1 MTDMWKAAAA
11 PLALLIAL
19 AAAPPAA
26 ATPPDRPIDAE
37 PLDIKQ
43 FQSLR
48 ADGGVFRV
56 PLSLKIN
63 SARRDVVVT
72 TLILSTDPLR
82 PAEIGRSQERS
93 SAENGQA
100 RLVAS
105 VPVMREPGVYKIE
118 IAAGDLTGAVYD
130 RVILFQEVTSDGA
143 ATLYSQEEWR
153 DVRKSRRSEDFRK
166 QQSVG
171 ALGGPTRAVTA
182 QDLRGLK
189 VAPANDKALL
199 VRPEEGSSASEG
211 FVRDVSKDAW
221 RARDPVTYR
230 GRFVYTDFEGTV
242 RPLVNAG
249 VYLYDDDTFG
259 DDFLGS
265 VATDGNGAF
274 SFSVNNDDGFLQNGR
289 DLYVM
294 LKLRNS
300 RWQVRDGG
308 DYEWKAP
315 QFDDV
320 NEGSVLD
327 IGTHAPGDDM
337 EAAQVFAFMDRAW
350 QHITFTGGRD
360 PGSVEIDYPS
370 TGDFFD
376 DGGPTIHL
384 SAATNRAPDIALHE
398 YGHHLMQQAYPGGD
412 PSPAGAHNFVESL
425 QDARLSWSEGFA
437 SGFMLSSCNDGQYNW
452 DEGTTE
458 NAGEWPACTTQNDL
472 GGQAIEAYCGANREG
487 ERQEARVAGALLDLM
502 DFANDGNGGNEDCGR
517 NGLDDSNAA
526 NRAPLS
532 TIYNTVMW
540 GSGHQNMLE
549 FWNSLAG
556 EITGQTWTDA
566 NEILR
571 YNWMSIAAPI
581 DLSCVASK
589 VAAAELGNYATAVND
604 LRAFRDTGLKPF
616 VEGREMMRLYYR
628 HSPELAELLIKNPE
642 ARKHGAAVVSH
653 FAKLGAA
660 AKNRKGLEA
669 MFAADGPVV
678 PKDVDA
684 SVRTLMKL
692 VADRGSPELRK
703 DTGLAQKQYERVHA
717 LTFSQAMKLA
727 EGSKRADDAAEM
739 SPVRQQDLAPASR
752 KADWKLIRS
761 ALPPEAGTP
770 LPPVEGEKPPLSL
783 DRLPERIPER
793 RLDPNRIKKPAEEN

>member
-1 MTDMWKAAAA
+1 MTAKWKLTAA
-11 PLALLIAL
+11 PLALLFFM
-19 AAAPPAA
+19 AAAPPAS
-26 ATPPDRPIDAE
+26 ATPPTRPIDIE
-37 PLDIKQ
+37 PVSEKGVEA
-43 FQSLR
+43 LR
-48 ADGGVFRV
+48 ADGGVFSL
-56 PLSLKIN
+56 PLRI
-63 SARRDVVVT
+63 SALSADGGVVIT
-72 TLILSTDPLR
+72 TIILTTDPLR
-82 PAEIGRSQERS
+82 PREVGRSQERADVS
-93 SAENGQA
+93 QKGGG
-100 RLVAS
+100 LVAR

-118 IAAGDLTGAVYD
+118 IAAGDGSGAVYD
-130 RVILFQEVTSDGA
+130 RIILFEEVTSDGVA
-143 ATLYSQEEWR
+143 RLYTQAEWR
-153 DVRKSRRSEDFRK
+153 DVRKSRRSEDFRNQK
-166 QQSVG
+166 SVG

-199 VRPEEGSSASEG
+199 VRPAEGAGASEG

-230 GRFVYTDFEGTV
+230 GRFVYTDFEGTM
-242 RPLVNAG
+242 RPLINAG

-259 DDFLGS
+259 DEFLGS
-265 VATDGNGAF
+265 VATNGNGEF
-274 SFSVNNDDGFLQNGR
+274 SFSVNNDDGWLQNGR

-294 LKLRNS
+294 LKLQNS
-300 RWQVRDGG
+300 RWRVHDGG
-308 DYEWKAP
+308 DYEWAAP

-320 NEGSVLD
+320 SEGSVLD

-337 EAAQVFAFMDRAW
+337 EAAQIFAFMDRAW
-350 QHITFTGGRD
+350 QHITVTGGRD
-360 PGSVEIDYPS
+360 PGNVEIDYPS

-398 YGHHLMQQAYPGGD
+398 YGHHLMEQAYPGGD

-437 SGFMLSSCNDGQYNW
+437 SGFMFSSCNDGQYNW

-458 NAGEWPACTTQNDL
+458 NAGEWPVCTTQLDL
-472 GGQAIEAYCGANREG
+472 GGQAIEAYCGANRVG

-502 DFANDGNGGNEDCGR
+502 DGANDGNGGNEDCGR
-517 NGLDDSNAA
+517 NALDDSNAA
-526 NRAPLS
+526 NRVPLS

-540 GSGHQNMLE
+540 GSGHQNLLE

-571 YNWMSIAAPI
+571 YNWASVSAPI
-581 DLSCVASK
+581 ELSCVASK
-589 VAAAELGNYATAVND
+589 VAAAELGDYATTVND

-628 HSPELAELLIKNPE
+628 HSPELAELLIKNPT
-642 ARKHGAAVVSH
+642 ARKNGAAVVKH
-653 FAKLGAA
+653 FSKLGAA
-660 AKNRKGLEA
+660 AKNRKALEA

-678 PKDVDA
+678 PKDIDA
-684 SVRTLMKL
+684 SVRALMSL
-692 VADRGSPELRK
+692 VTERGSAELRK
-703 DTGLAQKQYERVHA
+703 DAAIAQKQYDRVYS
-717 LTFSQAMKLA
+717 LSFSQAMKLA
-727 EGSKRADDAAEM
+727 ESAKRADDA
-739 SPVRQQDLAPASR
+739 SQIPPVRMQDLAPASR
-752 KADWKLIRS
+752 KADWRLIRG

-770 LPPVEGEKPPLSL
+770 VPPVGDETRPKPF
-783 DRLPERIPER
+783 DRIPEPR
-793 RLDPNRIKKPAEEN
+793 IDPGRLKKPADEN